1 MKRFLVFLLVVVG
14 PMIGF
19 GQTLRTTINAG
30 ILSQGNKGITATKLN
45 NVLVTVADSVSS
57 KANKSGGVFSGSITA
72 PSFVRAGGTSLQFL
86 KADGSVD
93 ASAFAILGNN
103 NVFTGTNTF
112 LTPVF
117 ANSVSTSAFSSI
129 TGAWSNTGNLG
140 VFSLRYNTKSGGS
153 TVTWNPVRLDAN
165 GFVGIGMDPTQAFE
179 VAGAAKFN
187 SAITA
192 TSLAASGAVSAL
204 SYSSTTG
211 ANFATSSGNVGIGT
225 VSPNSIVHAIGTIQT
240 SSTSSASTN
249 YAGRFN
255 NIIFSRFDLPTTFSN
270 AISNSWSGTNTD
282 QTMNFEVGNSSST
295 RVTVLSLLGNGNAGF
310 GTNSPSAK
318 LHISGSGDNTIKI
331 ASTATNNPY
340 LNLTIQN
347 TGSTPYGVFEAGD
360 GITYRALALNP
371 VSGNVLIGTST
382 ITGYKL
388 DVNGTAQATQFKL
401 AALNTAPAS
410 ATATG
415 VVGEIRIDASYI
427 YICTATNTWKRS
439 ALTTW

>member
-57 KANKSGGVFSGSITA
+57 KANKSGGVFSGTITA

-140 VFSLRYNTKSGGS
+140 VFSLRYNTKSGGN
-153 TVTWNPVRLDAN
+153 TVNWNPVRLDAN

-211 ANFATSSGNVGIGT
+211 ANFATSSGNSGFGIASPSYKLHVVGGNVYVGGAGAGLRLEDRSLSSRSFQFYVDGGALAFFNHNNSTQPLTITDAGNVGIG
-225 VSPNSIVHAIGTIQT
+225 
-240 SSTSSASTN
+240 
-249 YAGRFN
+249 
-255 NIIFSRFDLPTTFSN
+255 
-270 AISNSWSGTNTD
+270 
-282 QTMNFEVGNSSST
+282 
-295 RVTVLSLLGNGNAGF
+295 VTVPA
-310 GTNSPSAK
+310 AK
-318 LHISGSGDNTIKI
+318 LHIESTGYTSALIRSSTTTAGGLITLSNTVRSYSLGARGDYGTGQFNIVDETSGTLRLTLSQAG
-331 ASTATNNPY
+331 
-340 LNLTIQN
+340 NL
-347 TGSTPYGVFEAGD
+347 
-360 GITYRALALNP
+360 
-371 VSGNVLIGTST
+371 LIGSSASDL
-382 ITGYKL
+382 GFRL
-388 DVNGTAQATQFKL
+388 NVDGTAQATQFKL
-401 AALNTAPAS
+401 SALNTAPAS

>member
-19 GQTLRTTINAG
+19 GQTLRTTINGG

-72 PSFVRAGGTSLQFL
+72 PSFIRAGGTSLQFL

-117 ANSVSTSAFSSI
+117 ANSVSTTAFSSI

-192 TSLAASGAVSAL
+192 TSLAASGAITSSTLAASGAVSAL

-211 ANFATSSGNVGIGT
+211 ASFATSSGNSGFGIALPSYKLHVVGGNVYVGGTGAGLRLEDRSLSTRSFQFYVDGGALAFFNHNNSTQPLTITDGGNVGIGT
-225 VSPNSIVHAIGTIQT
+225 TAPAT
-240 SSTSSASTN
+240 
-249 YAGRFN
+249 
-255 NIIFSRFDLPTTFSN
+255 
-270 AISNSWSGTNTD
+270 
-282 QTMNFEVGNSSST
+282 
-295 RVTVLSLLGNGNAGF
+295 
-310 GTNSPSAK
+310 K

-401 AALNTAPAS
+401 SALNTAPTS

-427 YICTATNTWKRS
+427 YVCTATNVWKRS

>member
-19 GQTLRTTINAG
+19 GQTLRTTINGG

-57 KANKSGGVFSGSITA
+57 KANKSGGVFSGTITA

-112 LTPVF
+112 
-117 ANSVSTSAFSSI
+117 
-129 TGAWSNTGNLG
+129 
-140 VFSLRYNTKSGGS
+140 R
-153 TVTWNPVRLDAN
+153 
-165 GFVGIGMDPTQAFE
+165 
-179 VAGAAKFN
+179 
-187 SAITA
+187 
-192 TSLAASGAVSAL
+192 AVSAL

-211 ANFATSSGNVGIGT
+211 ANFATSSGSVGIGT
-225 VSPNSIVHAIGTIQT
+225 VSPQNLIHIKGTPSVGVGVRNSHLIIESTETAAVDVGAVLKFAGQSGNTVNPYSFGTIEAKKESALTNNYSSFLAFHTIDNIGGSTERMRINGSGNIGIGTIGPL
-240 SSTSSASTN
+240 
-249 YAGRFN
+249 Y
-255 NIIFSRFDLPTTFSN
+255 
-270 AISNSWSGTNTD
+270 
-282 QTMNFEVGNSSST
+282 
-295 RVTVLSLLGNGNAGF
+295 
-310 GTNSPSAK
+310 K
-318 LHISGSGDNTIKI
+318 LHILGGNVYIGGTGAGLRLEDRSLSSRSFQFYVDGGALAFFNHNN
-331 ASTATNNPY
+331 STQP
-340 LNLTIQN
+340 LTI
-347 TGSTPYGVFEAGD
+347 TD
-360 GITYRALALNP
+360 G
-371 VSGNVLIGTST
+371 GNVLIGTVTNS
-382 ITGYKL
+382 GYKL
-388 DVNGTAQATQFKL
+388 DVSGTAQATQFKL
-401 AALNTAPAS
+401 SALNTAPAS

>member
-14 PMIGF
+14 PVIGF

-103 NVFTGTNTF
+103 NVFTGT
-112 LTPVF
+112 
-117 ANSVSTSAFSSI
+117 
-129 TGAWSNTGNLG
+129 
-140 VFSLRYNTKSGGS
+140 
-153 TVTWNPVRLDAN
+153 
-165 GFVGIGMDPTQAFE
+165 
-179 VAGAAKFN
+179 AKFN
-187 SAITA
+187 ST
-192 TSLAASGAVSAL
+192 
-204 SYSSTTG
+204 
-211 ANFATSSGNVGIGT
+211 FNV
-225 VSPNSIVHAIGTIQT
+225 GTIQS
-240 SSTSSASTN
+240 SSTASTN
-249 YAGRFN
+249 SNYSNRFN
-255 NIIFSRFDLPTTFSN
+255 NIVFSRSDIPTTFTN
-270 AISNSWSGTNTD
+270 VISNSWSGTNTD
-282 QTMNFEVGNSSST
+282 QTMNFEVANGAST
-295 RVTVLSLLGNGNAGF
+295 RLTAMTLSGNGNVGIGVTAPV
-310 GTNSPSAK
+310 SK

-331 ASTATNNPY
+331 NSTASNNPY
-340 LNLTIQN
+340 FNLTLQN
-347 TGSTPYGVFEAGD
+347 TGTTPIGVLSAGD
-360 GITYRALALNP
+360 GVAFRSIVINP
-371 VSGNVLIGTST
+371 DGGNVLLGTTTNQGYKLDVNGTLRTVNDAYFATTSGNVGVGTT
-382 ITGYKL
+382 IPGAKLHVSGSSLFETVLGGQTYIPFTDGKNYIRGIEHFFANATGGGDFMTIKASGNVGIATVAPAQKL

-401 AALNTAPAS
+401 SALNTAPAS

>member
-57 KANKSGGVFSGSITA
+57 KANKIGGVFSGTITA

-192 TSLAASGAVSAL
+192 TSLAASGAVSAASLSASGAITSSTLSASGAVSAL

-211 ANFATSSGNVGIGT
+211 ANFATSSGNV
-225 VSPNSIVHAIGTIQT
+225 
-240 SSTSSASTN
+240 
-249 YAGRFN
+249 
-255 NIIFSRFDLPTTFSN
+255 
-270 AISNSWSGTNTD
+270 
-282 QTMNFEVGNSSST
+282 
-295 RVTVLSLLGNGNAGF
+295 LLGTT
-310 GTNSPSAK
+310 TN
-318 LHISGSGDNTIKI
+318 
-331 ASTATNNPY
+331 
-340 LNLTIQN
+340 Q
-347 TGSTPYGVFEAGD
+347 
-360 GITYRALALNP
+360 
-371 VSGNVLIGTST
+371 
-382 ITGYKL
+382 GYKL
-388 DVNGTAQATQFKL
+388 DVNGTLRTVNDAYFATTSGNVGVGTTIPGAKLHIFGSSLFETVLGGQTYIPFTDGKNYFRGIEHFFANATGGGDFMTIKASGNVGIATVAPAQKLDVNGIAQATQFKL
-401 AALNTAPAS
+401 SALNTAPAS

>member
-19 GQTLRTTINAG
+19 GQTLRTTINGG

-57 KANKSGGVFSGSITA
+57 KANKNGGVFSGSITA

-192 TSLAASGAVSAL
+192 TSLAASGAVSAASLSASGAITSSTLAASGAVSAL

-211 ANFATSSGNVGIGT
+211 ASFATSSGNSGFGIASPSYKLHVVGGNVYVGGVGAGLRLEDRSLSSRSFQFYVDGGALAFFNHNNSTQPFTITDGGNILIGT
-225 VSPNSIVHAIGTIQT
+225 V
-240 SSTSSASTN
+240 
-249 YAGRFN
+249 
-255 NIIFSRFDLPTTFSN
+255 
-270 AISNSWSGTNTD
+270 
-282 QTMNFEVGNSSST
+282 
-295 RVTVLSLLGNGNAGF
+295 
-310 GTNSPSAK
+310 TNS
-318 LHISGSGDNTIKI
+318 
-331 ASTATNNPY
+331 
-340 LNLTIQN
+340 
-347 TGSTPYGVFEAGD
+347 
-360 GITYRALALNP
+360 
-371 VSGNVLIGTST
+371 
-382 ITGYKL
+382 GYKL
-388 DVNGTAQATQFKL
+388 DVSGTAQATQFKL
-401 AALNTAPAS
+401 SALNTAPAS

-427 YICTATNTWKRS
+427 YVCTATNVWKRS
-439 ALTTW
+439 ALSTW